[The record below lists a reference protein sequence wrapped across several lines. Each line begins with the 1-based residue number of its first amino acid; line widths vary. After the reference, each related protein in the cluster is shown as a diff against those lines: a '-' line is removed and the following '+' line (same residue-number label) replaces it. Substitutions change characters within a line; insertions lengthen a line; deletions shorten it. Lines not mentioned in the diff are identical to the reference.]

1 MEELHINNQVL
12 PLYTDRGIQSQIIIS
27 GAWLELYGFLVGAQI
42 EMEIGQREII
52 LRYKD

>member
-12 PLYTDRGIQSQIIIS
+12 PLYTDRGIQSS
-27 GAWLELYGFLVGAQI
+27 GAWLELYGFPVGAQI